1 MNIEDYLLQVKV
13 QLKDEMSQEI
23 AKGKESLEKMNKELL
38 DSVIAA
44 DKATKAQEKSAK
56 KIKDAWETVGT
67 KSKYV
72 FLSLG
77 AGAAFSI
84 KKYADVEYSIK
95 KVQTISSASMDQL
108 KKDAIDLSLKYG
120 VSATEILNGN
130 YDLVSSMG
138 DVKEAN
144 EIMDTAIKLS
154 IGGFTTY
161 TGALNGLIAVMNGY
175 NMKSSESMT
184 VANKLI
190 AIQNNGII
198 TVNELQNTLAR
209 VAPTASSA
217 GLSFDQLGAAIA
229 TITSKKL
236 SPEQTMTVIDGLLTQ
251 INMSSSQLN
260 KTFKEISGSTFKEFI
275 NSGGS
280 LINGLVQIKDYATR
294 TNKSLSDIFTDQSAT
309 KAAIFLTSNT
319 ELFKKNMSQ
328 IVNSNNLLEKN
339 YLKVS
344 ESTKQQFEKLVT
356 AFESATIQLG
366 EGLNPKIKELTE
378 YLNKV
383 DWNKVFSSENID
395 NIIKTGK
402 VVAGITG
409 TVWGLNFAYATTVKT
424 VETLKNIW
432 ESLGKLPIVKV
443 TDYIANLSKKAS
455 VPIGIVL
462 NSTKTNI
469 GEDELV
475 KNYLKGSSLFD
486 SKYNIP
492 KRKLSNQENEI
503 KETTNNILT
512 IVEEYQK
519 KLNEFSL
526 KGIEL
531 PSIKFEALNKQ
542 RELLVNLI
550 ANLRKNNGEESLII
564 AKEEELKNLNKE
576 IDILSDKLKVL
587 KKIDEVK
594 IKFNLDQKTFNLKG
608 ELFNLSNLEKAQG
621 QVDLLQ
627 EKINSLLSVGA
638 GREILKPLSDEL
650 KVAKEKV
657 KEIKKEI
664 SLNNLK
670 TEFEKNLTNLNIKL
684 EIFGANEQERL
695 KETINFLSS
704 EINKAIINGN
714 VKRAK
719 ELGKNLKTI
728 QNKYDNEYL
737 IPKKKEELRK
747 DAINDFN
754 NGIINM
760 GNSISNIASLIDN
773 DFSRSLNTIINGIST
788 FSSSLQTFGYKDG
801 IGGLLGVGKEGG
813 LLANA
818 AKGTGF
824 LSSFISPGTA
834 SGLMSGISAAVPWVA
849 GATAAVQI
857 FKGFGSKSDDKRR
870 KKNQENM
877 KMYQENT
884 SALKELGNKLRQNT
898 NTIADFSMS
907 LISSISKSPTLHRI
921 SSGGKVLNTMDSV
934 MMENK
939 NFGQLGFLVTE
950 SKKSGLRRK
959 RKSWTKFRPM
969 SDEELRQ
976 LIGYD
981 DKTSLNDMN
990 LAQLQEYRNKLD
1002 SLNNSNSWAFHW
1014 AKHFTS
1020 RRIENVDTSSLDL
1033 YKKNIDE
1040 FIFQIE
1046 TLRKEEKELF
1056 KNSTLEAFEGVNV
1069 VDQKQLVKQYTEMFN
1084 SMGIDAKKYHGAI
1097 EDMAKSNQVLITSM
1111 EDVRNSFVDSLLK
1124 GNSSFASSLGG
1135 YFQKLLK
1142 NSAMIVYDSMYS
1154 EADSYFTKLF
1164 KTTSEKLLKMKETNK
1179 IDFKGFWDD
1188 FDFNKIIETD
1198 KIKNNFNLLV
1208 DDLRERLKESGISS
1222 SVIDSMLPQTELSEK
1237 IASIGSMLSSA
1248 MNNGLSNNDFNTFEQ
1263 SLGESIYTST
1273 KESLL
1278 KAFGE
1283 SHIYKNLINKYFDT
1297 KSLEEQLRTFTDPKQ
1312 AFRFLKDSMNSI
1324 QEKLEANGL
1333 GFNLKKPDKDN
1344 YKNLGSAYYQEA
1356 KKTITINNTVN
1367 FYKEV
1372 YGVSDLTS
1380 LINNSIEKCLREITT
1395 KPKILAN

>member
-38 DSVIAA
+38 DSVTAA
-44 DKATKAQEKSAK
+44 NKATKAQEKSARR
-56 KIKDAWETVGT
+56 IKDAWEDVAT
-67 KSKYV
+67 KSKYM
-72 FLSLG
+72 FLTLG

-154 IGGFTTY
+154 VGGFTTY

-175 NMKSSESMT
+175 NMKSSESVE

-198 TVNELQNTLAR
+198 TVNELQSTLAR
-209 VAPTASSA
+209 VAPTASAA
-217 GLSFDQLGAAIA
+217 GLGFNQLGAAIA

-236 SPEQTMTVIDGLLTQ
+236 SPEETMTVINGLLTQ
-251 INMSSSQLN
+251 TNMSSSQLN

-275 NSGGS
+275 NRGGD
-280 LINGLVQIKDYATR
+280 LVDGLSQIQDYATR
-294 TNKSLSDIFTDQSAT
+294 TNKSLSDILTDQSAT

-319 ELFKKNMSQ
+319 DLFKNNLNKIS
-328 IVNSNNLLEKN
+328 NSNNLLEKN

-344 ESTKQQFEKLVT
+344 ESTKQQLEKLIA
-356 AFESATIQLG
+356 AFDTATIQLG

-378 YLNKV
+378 YLNQVNWKET
-383 DWNKVFSSENID
+383 FSKENID
-395 NIIKTGK
+395 KILKT
-402 VVAGITG
+402 A
-409 TVWGLNFAYATTVKT
+409 
-424 VETLKNIW
+424 KNIGVLSA
-432 ESLGKLPIVKV
+432 SLMSVSISLKAIAAFGTHPIIGALFLGGAAITTARSLRYGEEKPRGLKGRRHLLG
-443 TDYIANLSKKAS
+443 IKRKGNGISIPLSEEPKNSKK
-455 VPIGIVL
+455 
-462 NSTKTNI
+462 
-469 GEDELV
+469 EEEEV
-475 KNYLKGSSLFD
+475 KK
-486 SKYNIP
+486 
-492 KRKLSNQENEI
+492 
-503 KETTNNILT
+503 TTNNILT

-519 KLNEFSL
+519 KLNDFSL

-531 PSIKFEALNKQ
+531 PGIKFETLNKQ

-550 ANLRKNNGEESLII
+550 GDLRKNNGEESLIV

-594 IKFNLDQKTFNLKG
+594 IKFDLDQKTFNLKG

-627 EKINSLLSVGA
+627 GKIDSLLLAGA
-638 GREILKPLSDEL
+638 GKEILKPLSNEL

-657 KEIKKEI
+657 KEIKKEV
-664 SLNNLK
+664 SLQNLK
-670 TEFEKNLTNLNIKL
+670 TEFQKNLTNLNIKL

-714 VKRAK
+714 IKKAKVLGKQLNLIQSNYDNKFVTPKAK
-719 ELGKNLKTI
+719 E
-728 QNKYDNEYL
+728 Q
-737 IPKKKEELRK
+737 LRET
-747 DAINDFN
+747 AISNFN
-754 NGIINM
+754 NGISNM
-760 GNSISNIASLIDN
+760 GNSINNIADLVDN
-773 DFSRSLNTIINGIST
+773 DFSHSLNTIINGIST

-824 LSSFISPGTA
+824 LSNFISKETA
-834 SGLMSGISAAVPWVA
+834 TSLSAGASAALPWVA

-857 FKGFGSKSDDKRR
+857 FKGIEGKSDAKRR

-877 KMYQENT
+877 RMYQENT

-921 SSGGKVLNTMDSV
+921 SSGGKVLNTMDNV

-939 NFGQLGFLVTE
+939 NFGQLGFLVRE
-950 SKKSGLRRK
+950 SKDNWRGKTKHHNKYRTMSESELKKLIGFKDDISIKNMDLNKLKDFRGHLDELISPIQRDGIMGRFFGPTNKLRR
-959 RKSWTKFRPM
+959 WAN
-969 SDEELRQ
+969 
-976 LIGYD
+976 
-981 DKTSLNDMN
+981 SL
-990 LAQLQEYRNKLD
+990 
-1002 SLNNSNSWAFHW
+1002 
-1014 AKHFTS
+1014 TS
-1020 RRIENVDTSSLDL
+1020 RSVDSIDTSSFKE
-1033 YKKNIDE
+1033 YEKNIDE

-1046 TLRKEEKELF
+1046 TLRKEQKELF

-1069 VDQKQLVKQYTEMFN
+1069 VDQKQLVKQYSEMFN
-1084 SMGIDAKKYHGAI
+1084 SMGIDAKKYHGTI

-1124 GNSSFASSLGG
+1124 GNGSFANSLGG

-1179 IDFKGFWDD
+1179 VNFKGFWDD
-1188 FDFNKIIETD
+1188 FDFKKIIETD

-1222 SVIDSMLPQTELSEK
+1222 SIIDSMLPQTELSEK
-1237 IASIGSMLSSA
+1237 ISSIGSMLSSA
-1248 MNNGLSNNDFNTFEQ
+1248 MNNGLSNNDFNSFEQ

-1283 SHIYKNLINKYFDT
+1283 SHIYKSLINKYFDT
-1297 KSLEEQLRTFTDPKQ
+1297 KSIEEQLRTFTDPKH

-1344 YKNLGSAYYQEA
+1344 HKNLGNAYYQEA

-1372 YGVSDLTS
+1372 YGISDLTS
-1380 LINNSIEKCLREITT
+1380 LINNSIEKCLREVTT
-1395 KPKILAN
+1395 NPKILAN